1 MKNKQSALIIFLL
14 IQLYL
19 YSMLICFSKYFN
31 PRILLIISSLLCV
44 IMTGFLFC
52 KTKDYYI
59 MLIAISLSFISDLF
73 IENIP
78 VVSFFILNI
87 TQILYLCRTLLDSE
101 NKTFNITTRLVAIP
115 ICIFIGFMLLQD
127 RMDLLAILWIIYTV
141 NLFINILFAIKEIGL
156 NNFFPIGLLGLFIYS
171 SLTMF
176 LALEDYTIVNVP
188 FINSLANIPFNISLA
203 FYIPAQI
210 ILTCSVFTV
219 NRRCFSKIKNE
230 EN

>member
-19 YSMLICFSKYFN
+19 YSMLICFSEYFN
-31 PRILLIISSLLCV
+31 PRILLIISSLLCLIITV
-44 IMTGFLFC
+44 FLFC

-59 MLIAISLSFISDLF
+59 MLTAIVLSFISDLF
-73 IENIP
+73 IESIP
-78 VVSFFILNI
+78 ILSFAILNI

-101 NKTFNITTRLVAIP
+101 NKTLNITSRLVAIP
-115 ICIFIGFMLLQD
+115 ICIFAGFILLQE
-127 RMDLLAILWIIYTV
+127 RMDILAILWIMYTV

-156 NNFFPIGLLGLFIYS
+156 NNFFPIGLIGLFIFS
-171 SLTMF
+171 ALTMF
-176 LALEDYTIVNVP
+176 LALENYTIVNVP
-188 FINSLANIPFNISLA
+188 FINSLANFPFNVSLA
-203 FYIPAQI
+203 FYIPSQI